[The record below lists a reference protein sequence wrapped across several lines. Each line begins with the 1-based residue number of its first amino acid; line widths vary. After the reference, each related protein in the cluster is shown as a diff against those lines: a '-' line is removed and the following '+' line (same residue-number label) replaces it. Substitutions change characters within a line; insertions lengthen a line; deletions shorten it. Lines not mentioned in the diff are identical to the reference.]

1 MKIFECQR
9 SIKKLTEPVKLIDA
23 TDVMSLKL
31 ILQICFFL
39 KQFLIS
45 NNAVYYIVMLLDFR
59 FL

>member
-9 SIKKLTEPVKLIDA
+9 LIKKLTEPVKQINA

-31 ILQICFFL
+31 IFQICFFL
-39 KQFLIS
+39 KQCLIS